1 MANSGSSFSTTDIIL
16 TGVGGAAG
24 LLTILA
30 CIYWR
35 YCRARGVGETQPL
48 LSSTTPPN
56 NALRNDATVSSSA
69 PPSSP
74 PPPPIT
80 ATSISVN
87 ATTDSLPVSPPPPPP
102 PTTSTPTQLLI
113 NSVVV
118 NVNGTDQSITRPV
131 VADVLSFM
139 KSSNVPVANATVDS
153 ADSAAI
159 LQEINSYIS
168 NGDNVYSADAKKAQK
183 KLSEDLK
190 VLETMSAS
198 EIAEKVKGLIKYIDS
213 CITLFSKSL
222 LDGDERYK
230 RFGCVLYNVTAL
242 PDIKEMG
249 DGGISFKAAYV
260 RLQNNLYYVKTSD
273 KSPAWKCVKTDA
285 VAIQTIDK
293 EMKPNSNPLFLPP
306 EDLQKITSL
315 TGHSHIMH
323 QYHAAL
329 ISARKKIK
337 ETFNYQNVNSVAQSR
352 QGSPLSTPRVVM
364 TNNH

>member
-80 ATSISVN
+80 ATSTSVN
-87 ATTDSLPVSPPPPPP
+87 ATTDSLPFSPPPPPP
-102 PTTSTPTQLLI
+102 PQATSTPTQPLT
-113 NSVVV
+113 NTVVV
-118 NVNGTDQSITRPV
+118 NVNGTDQPVTQPV

-139 KSSNVPVANATVDS
+139 KASNVPVTNATV
-153 ADSAAI
+153 DSAAI
-159 LQEINSYIS
+159 LQEINNYIN
-168 NGDNVYSADAKKAQK
+168 NGDKVYLGDAKNSAS
-183 KLSEDLK
+183 KLLADLK
-190 VLETMSAS
+190 PLETAS
-198 EIAEKVKGLIKYIDS
+198 SGEVPGKVKNLIKYIDS
-213 CITLFSKSL
+213 CITLLSKSL

-230 RFGCVLYNVTAL
+230 KFGCVLYKVTAL

-249 DGGISFKAAYV
+249 DRGISFKAAYV
-260 RLQNNLYYVKTSD
+260 RLQDNLYYAKSND
-273 KSPAWKCVKTDA
+273 KNPAWKCVKTNA
-285 VAIQTIDK
+285 AIIQTIDQ
-293 EMKPNSNPLFLPP
+293 EMKRNSIPLFLPP

-337 ETFNYQNVNSVAQSR
+337 ETFNYENVNSVAQSR
-352 QGSPLSTPRVVM
+352 QSSPPSTPRVVTM
-364 TNNH
+364 VNIY